1 MSSLF
6 TKFYGSQVGGK
17 STMSHSYTGSP
28 LSLLKQDVLSAL
40 QFYLYLPY
48 IVFPLRPQLS
58 GPLCELYP
66 SRENLYDMFLHGILI
81 IMQLP
86 FVLSVPFWLMFPL
99 WWVVGGVVVFVMVSE
114 SICFLLNGK
123 DMQVQSKEEF
133 AERRK
138 EHEHEQWIFL
148 NGVAVGRNW
157 LQNNVDRLA
166 LTFGRPVLGVHNKTN
181 GIIFDVLQC
190 LIQRNF
196 TYATQD
202 VRDCYSIVKSTLY
215 QPHLTKVI
223 FILHSQGGI
232 EGGLI
237 IDWLLQEVPQ
247 DLLAKLEVYTFGN
260 AANHF
265 NNPHLHLL
273 SQHAALMHPTVPA
286 TTKTTTSVHYH
297 DPIHPLP
304 NIHAM
309 PLPHREGVSNGTN
322 TNTTSTGTTLNTTPP
337 KPITRQISRQEST
350 SGKTIRYIEHYA
362 HTSDFVACWGV
373 LHFTKNFSLGPSAPR
388 FMGRVFERSG
398 QGHQMNMHYLDG
410 MFPLRAVED
419 GGREGQEQRV
429 GKGGI
434 GGSGFV
440 GADEREGKNGFMESV
455 LELGLPSSSSP
466 SSSTSNDED
475 AAERASER
483 EGFKISYLGA
493 HGEPLEDGEKEVLV
507 RDMSPISPATMKRF
521 ERERLGMTSAQRL
534 GMVGGAGKEK
544 GMVNG
549 DGKVRG
555 EREENREEKMRFR
568 VKDLSRL
575 WLYVNGKSPK
585 IDETDVGIARMATI

>member
-1 MSSLF
+1 M
-6 TKFYGSQVGGK
+6 
-17 STMSHSYTGSP
+17 
-28 LSLLKQDVLSAL
+28 
-40 QFYLYLPY
+40 
-48 IVFPLRPQLS
+48 
-58 GPLCELYP
+58 
-66 SRENLYDMFLHGILI
+66 
-81 IMQLP
+81 
-86 FVLSVPFWLMFPL
+86 
-99 WWVVGGVVVFVMVSE
+99 
-114 SICFLLNGK
+114 
-123 DMQVQSKEEF
+123 
-133 AERRK
+133 
-138 EHEHEQWIFL
+138 
-148 NGVAVGRNW
+148 
-157 LQNNVDRLA
+157 
-166 LTFGRPVLGVHNKTN
+166 
-181 GIIFDVLQC
+181 
-190 LIQRNF
+190 
-196 TYATQD
+196 
-202 VRDCYSIVKSTLY
+202 RDCYSIVKSTLY

-419 GGREGQEQRV
+419 GGSSESATNSNDTTGAAGSGAVSSRKSIFSHLGSRLGLRSVSASASSGGREGQEQRV

>member
-1 MSSLF
+1 
-6 TKFYGSQVGGK
+6 
-17 STMSHSYTGSP
+17 
-28 LSLLKQDVLSAL
+28 
-40 QFYLYLPY
+40 
-48 IVFPLRPQLS
+48 
-58 GPLCELYP
+58 
-66 SRENLYDMFLHGILI
+66 MFLHGILI

-99 WWVVGGVVVFVMVSE
+99 WWVVGGVVGFVMVSQ
-114 SICFLLNGK
+114 SICYLLNGK
-123 DMQVQSKEEF
+123 DMKVQSKKEF
-133 AERRK
+133 AERK
-138 EHEHEQWIFL
+138 EEHAHEQWIFL

-190 LIQRNF
+190 LLQRNF

-304 NIHAM
+304 NPHAI
-309 PLPHREGVSNGTN
+309 PLPHGEGVSNGT
-322 TNTTSTGTTLNTTPP
+322 
-337 KPITRQISRQEST
+337 KST

-373 LHFTKNFSLGPSAPR
+373 LHFTKNFALGPSAPR
-388 FMGRVFERSG
+388 FMGRVFERAG
-398 QGHQMNMHYLDG
+398 EGHQMNMHYLDG
-410 MFPLRAVED
+410 MFPLRTVED
-419 GGREGQEQRV
+419 EDADSSESSANNTVAAGGVSSRKSMFSRLGSRLGLVSPGPGDRDVQDQRV

-434 GGSGFV
+434 GGSGFL

-455 LELGLPSSSSP
+455 LELGLPSSSSA
-466 SSSTSNDED
+466 TSNDED
-475 AAERASER
+475 AVERASER
-483 EGFKISYLGA
+483 EGLEMSYLGA

-507 RDMSPISPATMKRF
+507 RDMSPISPATMRKF
-521 ERERLGMTSAQRL
+521 ERGRLGMTSAQRL
-534 GMVGGAGKEK
+534 GMVGTSEGGVVKGKGK
-544 GMVNG
+544 GMLNG
-549 DGKVRG
+549 DGK
-555 EREENREEKMRFR
+555 ETEEEKMRFK